1 MPLYRHL
8 PNELAAQMARVATM
22 SIPQFRNYQT
32 PAPAPLPPSPPA
44 PPAQAYPHI
53 PEELATRM
61 ATLHAIPAMP
71 Q

>member
-1 MPLYRHL
+1 MP
-8 PNELAAQMARVATM
+8 
-22 SIPQFRNYQT
+22 IPQFRNYQT

-44 PPAQAYPHI
+44 PPAQAYLHI